1 MPQQDADASEV
12 NEAEEVPWVSLVARD
27 EAAEVVQPREQALD
41 LPAALVAAKS
51 AAVLGGSASAIGSM
65 GRDQLHRVLLAQP
78 FVQTIAVVGAVSDQA
93 VGRDREEAAID
104 RLLDERDLV
113 GRSACDANGDRK
125 TSAVCNCHDLG
136 PLPALSL
143 SDAAPP
149 FLAPAKVPSMNA
161 SLRSIFPRA

>member
-1 MPQQDADASEV
+1 
-12 NEAEEVPWVSLVARD
+12 
-27 EAAEVVQPREQALD
+27 
-41 LPAALVAAKS
+41 
-51 AAVLGGSASAIGSM
+51 
-65 GRDQLHRVLLAQP
+65 
-78 FVQTIAVVGAVSDQA
+78 
-93 VGRDREEAAID
+93 
-104 RLLDERDLV
+104 V

-136 PLPALSL
+136 PLPALGL